1 MFYILYESNFYTF
14 LTIYTTNKNL
24 LESIYNYKNNFYGV
38 PVHTIKIYSIIQRF
52 YLAPRFSGCLAYVR
66 QKRLHDGASCTQICF
81 DQRCLLY
88 FHAITIT
95 IQLTQEEVL
104 DSVIHYMNLQQI
116 MPFMPLPL
124 PCLFLR
130 VDTGSYH

>member
-1 MFYILYESNFYTF
+1 MYQNSFNKSKDFTLPQDFLDIFRMSDKRDYTM
-14 LTIYTTNKNL
+14 
-24 LESIYNYKNNFYGV
+24 E
-38 PVHTIKIYSIIQRF
+38 HH
-52 YLAPRFSGCLAYVR
+52 A
-66 QKRLHDGASCTQICF
+66 HICF